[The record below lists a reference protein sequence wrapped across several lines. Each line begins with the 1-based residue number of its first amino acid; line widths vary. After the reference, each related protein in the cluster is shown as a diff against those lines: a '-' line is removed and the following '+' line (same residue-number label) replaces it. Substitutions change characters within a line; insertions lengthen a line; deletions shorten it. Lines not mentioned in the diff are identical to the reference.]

1 MANSPVETE
10 LMRRTLHEIEWLL
23 AALEASARAHQC
35 LPRDEHAAY
44 AFTPP
49 NSRQQPGRSALYF
62 CLTSASALLDVS
74 RTLLG
79 QLEKSAN
86 DRPDIRSE
94 LSALSK
100 AAGQSAF
107 LASVMLADPQPQPAI
122 TPRQAGPWALTHLC
136 RAAAVPVRPTRAH
149 FGTRVKATLR
159 SLLGSLA

>member
-23 AALEASARAHQC
+23 AALEEPARAHQC
-35 LPRDEHAAY
+35 LPADERAAH

-49 NSRQQPGRSALYF
+49 SSRQQPGRSALYF

-79 QLEKSAN
+79 QLDKTAS
-86 DRPDIRSE
+86 DGPDIQGE

-107 LASVMLADPQPQPAI
+107 LASVMLAVPQSNQVA
-122 TPRQAGPWALTHLC
+122 TPRHAETCALTRPC
-136 RAAAVPVRPTRAH
+136 RASPVPIRPRHTH
-149 FGTRVKATLR
+149 IGMRVKATLR